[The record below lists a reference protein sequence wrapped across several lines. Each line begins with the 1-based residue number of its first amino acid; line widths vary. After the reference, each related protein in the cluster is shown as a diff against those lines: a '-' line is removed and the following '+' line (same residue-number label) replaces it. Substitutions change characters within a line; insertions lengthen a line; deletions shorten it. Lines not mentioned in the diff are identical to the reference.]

1 MTKNKDKML
10 GGKESSWKP
19 LMHIYKTV
27 RIPWF
32 LLIMVVILSFGSQ
45 WVSVKLVEYASK
57 IDTGTMTAGSFLVGY
72 VSFSVI
78 SILMEYGYDLANIL
92 GNAQMARNVRKRLWG
107 KMLRL
112 PLSFYEK
119 EEPQRLVSR
128 VTKDSTF
135 AYGAVTSVIQ
145 IISVIY
151 GLVIA
156 MVPVVKIFGAKSW
169 IVAVI
174 IPVLFICSFIVGKI
188 QYRLDRM
195 INKVYSKMTNFYSER
210 LPNITYIKTNNM
222 EKSEYEKGLKVS
234 NEKYKAD
241 IVYKILFALQ
251 MPIQSLANYIGLVFV
266 LIAASAM
273 VRAET
278 ITAVQ
283 MKELMLYFNIVM
295 ADATLL
301 LGVWMNIKASH
312 GGCEKIAEINGLKA
326 EDTSGTSEVSGQ
338 QDIVFDRVSY
348 GYTDDKLV
356 LKDASFTIPKGK
368 ITAIVGE
375 NGSGKSTITRLL
387 ERFDAPASGEIR
399 IGESRLDELDCAKW
413 RDKLGYVFQ
422 GDQMI
427 EGTVRENL
435 VYGLTKD
442 YSEVELIKAVEDAG
456 AYDFIMEKE
465 EKLETPLHVFD
476 SEFSGGQLQ
485 RLAIARA
492 FMKDPEYLIM
502 DEATSGVDLMTE
514 AQIVA
519 RMKEKMKC
527 RTVILISHNMNLIQD
542 MDHIVVIKDG
552 QVEAEGAPNEVAKR
566 SGTFKALVGVGDAE
580 TASE

>member
-1 MTKNKDKML
+1 ML

-519 RMKEKMKC
+519 RMKEKMKG

>member
-45 WVSVKLVEYASK
+45 WVSVKLVEYSSK

-72 VSFSVI
+72 VAFSVI
-78 SILMEYGYDLANIL
+78 SILVEYGYDLANIL
-92 GNAQMARNVRKRLWG
+92 GNAQMARNVRRRLWG

-156 MVPVVKIFGAKSW
+156 MRPVVKIFGAKSW

-188 QYRLDRM
+188 QYRIDRM

-273 VRAET
+273 VRSET

-283 MKELMLYFNIVM
+283 MKEVMQYFNIVM

-301 LGVWMNIKASH
+301 LGVWMNIKATH

-326 EDTSGTSEVSGQ
+326 EDVSGTSEVSGQ
-338 QDIVFDRVSY
+338 QDIVFDHVSY
-348 GYTDDKLV
+348 GYTEDKLV

-368 ITAIVGE
+368 VTAIVGE

-442 YSEVELIKAVEDAG
+442 YSEDELVKAAEDAG

-465 EKLETPLHVFD
+465 EKFETPLHVFD

-485 RLAIARA
+485 RLAIARV

-502 DEATSGVDLMTE
+502 DEATSGIDLMKE

-519 RMKEKMKC
+519 CMKEKMKG
-527 RTVILISHNMNLIQD
+527 RTVVLISHNMNLIQD

-552 QVEAEGAPNEVAKR
+552 QVEAEGSPKEVAKR
-566 SGTFKALVGVGDAE
+566 SDTFKALVGVGDAE

>member
-519 RMKEKMKC
+519 RMKEKMKG

>member
-1 MTKNKDKML
+1 ML

-19 LMHIYKTV
+19 LMNIYKTV

-32 LLIMVVILSFGSQ
+32 LLIMVVLLSFGSQ
-45 WVSVKLVEYASK
+45 WVSVKLVEYSSK

-72 VSFSVI
+72 VAFSVI
-78 SILMEYGYDLANIL
+78 SILVEYGYDLANIL
-92 GNAQMARNVRKRLWG
+92 GNAQMARNVRRRLWG

-135 AYGAVTSVIQ
+135 AYGAITSVIQ

-156 MVPVVKIFGAKSW
+156 MRPVVKIFGAKSW

-188 QYRLDRM
+188 QYRIDRM

-273 VRAET
+273 VRSKT

-301 LGVWMNIKASH
+301 LGVWMSIKASH

-326 EDTSGTSEVSGQ
+326 EDVSGISEVSGQ
-338 QDIVFDRVSY
+338 QDIVFDHVSY
-348 GYTDDKLV
+348 GYTEDKLV

-422 GDQMI
+422 GDQMV

-435 VYGLTKD
+435 GYGLTKE
-442 YSEVELIKAVEDAG
+442 YSEDELVKAAADAG

-465 EKLETPLHVFD
+465 EKFETPLHVFD

-485 RLAIARA
+485 RLAIARV

-502 DEATSGVDLMTE
+502 DEATSGIDLMKE

-519 RMKEKMKC
+519 CMKEKMKG
-527 RTVILISHNMNLIQD
+527 RTVVLISHNMNLIQD

-552 QVEAEGAPNEVAKR
+552 QVEAEGSPKEVAER
-566 SGTFKALVGVGDAE
+566 SDTFKALVGVGDAE